1 MDSYKFQ
8 KIYGVQSKTVFS
20 LQIVLKKL
28 SFDILTR
35 YKKKISDEILRA
47 ITVLNFK
54 DYILFNDS
62 SMF

>member
-1 MDSYKFQ
+1 M
-8 KIYGVQSKTVFS
+8 GVQSKTVRR
-20 LQIVLKKL
+20 QIVLNKII
-28 SFDILTR
+28 FDRLTR
-35 YKKKISDEILRA
+35 YNAKKISDEILRA